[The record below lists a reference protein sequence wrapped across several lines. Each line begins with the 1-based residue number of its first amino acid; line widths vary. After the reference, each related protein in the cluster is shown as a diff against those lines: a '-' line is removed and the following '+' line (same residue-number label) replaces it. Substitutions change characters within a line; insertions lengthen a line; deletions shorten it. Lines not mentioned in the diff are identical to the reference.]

1 MKFRWDKKY
10 LYWGVTAFAVI
21 CASMLFYFGIFHM
34 DVLIRGFRILTSV
47 MMPVIFRSGHRLS
60 ADTGCEFSGT
70 EDLLSSYEEKED
82 GYQ

>member
-1 MKFRWDKKY
+1 MHNRRLNMKFRWDKKY
-10 LYWGVTAFAVI
+10 LYWGVWDFSYGRAHT
-21 CASMLFYFGIFHM
+21 GISYSEQCH
-34 DVLIRGFRILTSV
+34 DAGNL
-47 MMPVIFRSGHRLS
+47 RSGHRLS